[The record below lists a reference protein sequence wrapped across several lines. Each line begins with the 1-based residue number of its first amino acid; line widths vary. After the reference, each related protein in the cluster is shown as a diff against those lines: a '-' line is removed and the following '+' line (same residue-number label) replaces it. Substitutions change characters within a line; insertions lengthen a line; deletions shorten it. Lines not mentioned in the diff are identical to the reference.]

1 MTQTR
6 KQHWETVYHDKSP
19 LEVSWYQSEPRL
31 SLDLIAACA
40 VGPDARIID
49 VGGGASTLVDH
60 LLDLGYHNL
69 SVLDISASA
78 LEHARGRLGA
88 KAESVQWLETDI
100 TEFTPEQ
107 PFDVWHDRAVF
118 HFLTEAKDRERY
130 REVLERGVVPGGQ
143 VIMAAFAPDGPTQ
156 CSGLP
161 ICRYDAKGLL
171 RELGTA
177 FELLEER
184 REVHVTP
191 AQKEQSFAFFRLQRI

>member
-6 KQHWETVYHDKSP
+6 KEHWETVYHDKSP
-19 LEVSWYQSEPRL
+19 LEVSWYQTEPRL
-31 SLDLIAACA
+31 SLDLIAQCA
-40 VGPDARIID
+40 VDTDARIID

-60 LLDLGYHNL
+60 LLDLGYRSL
-69 SVLDISASA
+69 SVLDISAAA
-78 LEHARGRLGA
+78 LEHARARLGA
-88 KAESVQWLETDI
+88 KADTVEWVEADI
-100 TEFTPEQ
+100 TEFAPTQ

-118 HFLTEAKDRERY
+118 HFLTEAQDRERY
-130 REVLERGVVPGGQ
+130 REVLERGVIPGGH

-161 ICRYDAKGLL
+161 ICRYDAEGLL
-171 RELGTA
+171 SELGTA

-191 AQKEQSFAFFRLQRI
+191 ARKEQSFAFFRLRRR